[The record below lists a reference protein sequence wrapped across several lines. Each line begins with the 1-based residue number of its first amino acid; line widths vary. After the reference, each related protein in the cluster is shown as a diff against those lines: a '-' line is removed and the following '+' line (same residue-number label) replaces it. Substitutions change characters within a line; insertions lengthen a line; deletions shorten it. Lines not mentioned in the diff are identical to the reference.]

1 VATLD
6 TTGKEK
12 GKFKMESKSNGLKK
26 LWGQNT
32 IKTVEVMPEE
42 TMGFWRSLWQAVQH
56 LLTASGANIV
66 GPVLMHL
73 DPSMALFTS
82 GIGTLVYTLITGV
95 PAYMGTSF
103 SYIAPIALVMTSTWG
118 SQAMVGGGIIAA
130 GLTTIVVGLLVR
142 LIGWRWI
149 NILMPP
155 SILAMVVIAIGLL
168 LAPVAWGEAVTNP
181 LLALITFALGVI
193 FATKFRKGHFI
204 SSLPILLS
212 IVIGYLVALAFGQ
225 VNLKDVIAAPFFVLP
240 RFFVPVFD
248 LRVVVPMVL
257 VTITAVLMEH
267 LGHLKGTSSIVGRD
281 FIPRT
286 SKSLIADG
294 ISNALSW
301 AGTPSVTYGENM
313 GVFAITRVFSLKVM
327 YLAGGLAVLAGFLGK
342 LSPLIL
348 SIPQSVLG
356 GATCLLFGLIA
367 WAGFNLFQ
375 SEGVEMAKKS
385 NQIMVASMGTMMIV
399 AILVN
404 YLQPI
409 VAGIDVTKLPA
420 GAQAAMITLQNFA
433 NTLTIGSIAI
443 PGLVAVSLLGIILNL
458 VLNWQEIV
466 TEARQPAVLKTEQSG
481 VQP

>member
-1 VATLD
+1 MLAY
-6 TTGKEK
+6 
-12 GKFKMESKSNGLKK
+12 LKR

-32 IKTVEVMPEE
+32 SKTVEVMPEE
-42 TMGFWRSLWQAVQH
+42 TMGFWRSLWQAFQH

-82 GIGTLVYTLITGV
+82 GIGTIVYSAITGV

-103 SYIAPIALVMTSTWG
+103 SYIAPIALVMTSSWG
-118 SQAMVGGGIIAA
+118 NQGMVGGGIIAA
-130 GLTTIVVGLLVR
+130 GVTTILVGLLVR

-155 SILAMVVIAIGLL
+155 SILAMVVISIGLL
-168 LAPVAWGEAVTNP
+168 LAPVAWGEAVSNP
-181 LLALITFALGVI
+181 LLALITFGLGVI

-204 SSLPILLS
+204 SALPILLS
-212 IVIGYLVALAFGQ
+212 IVAGYLVALIFGQ
-225 VNLKDVIAAPFFVLP
+225 VDLKAVNAAPFFVLP
-240 RFFVPVFD
+240 RFILPVFD
-248 LRVVVPMVL
+248 MRVIVPMVL

-267 LGHLKGTSSIVGRD
+267 LGHLKGTSSIVGQD

-294 ISNALSW
+294 ISNMLSW
-301 AGTPSVTYGENM
+301 SGTPSVTYGENM

-327 YLAGGLAVLAGFLGK
+327 YLAGFLAVLAGFLGK

-348 SIPQSVLG
+348 SIPQGVLG

-367 WAGFNLFQ
+367 WAGFNLLQ
-375 SEGVEMAKKS
+375 TEGVDMAKKN
-385 NQIMVASMGTMMIV
+385 NQIIVASMGTMMIV
-399 AILVN
+399 AIIVE
-404 YLQPI
+404 YLRPI
-409 VAGIDVTKLPA
+409 VGGIDASALPA
-420 GAQAAMITLQNFA
+420 GGQSAMTTLQHFA
-433 NTLTIGSIAI
+433 GTLNIGTFAI

-458 VLNWQEIV
+458 ILNWQEIV
-466 TEARQPAVLKTEQSG
+466 NEVKKPAEAKQPVEVKQPAEVK
-481 VQP
+481 

>member
-1 VATLD
+1 MLAY
-6 TTGKEK
+6 
-12 GKFKMESKSNGLKK
+12 LKR

-32 IKTVEVMPEE
+32 SKTVEVMPEE
-42 TMGFWRSLWQAVQH
+42 TMGFWRSLWQAFQH

-82 GIGTLVYTLITGV
+82 GIGTIVYSAITGV

-103 SYIAPIALVMTSTWG
+103 SYIAPIALVMTSSWG
-118 SQAMVGGGIIAA
+118 NQGMVGGGIIAA
-130 GLTTIVVGLLVR
+130 GVTTILVGLLVR

-155 SILAMVVIAIGLL
+155 SILAMVVISIGLL

-181 LLALITFALGVI
+181 LLALITFGLGVI

-204 SSLPILLS
+204 SALPILLS
-212 IVIGYLVALAFGQ
+212 IVAGYLVALIFGQ
-225 VNLKDVIAAPFFVLP
+225 VDLKAVNAAPFFVLP
-240 RFFVPVFD
+240 RFILPVFD
-248 LRVVVPMVL
+248 MRVIVPMVL
-257 VTITAVLMEH
+257 VTVTAVLMEH
-267 LGHLKGTSSIVGRD
+267 LGHLKGTSSIVGQD

-294 ISNALSW
+294 ISNMLSW
-301 AGTPSVTYGENM
+301 SGTPSVTYGENM

-327 YLAGGLAVLAGFLGK
+327 YLAGFLAVLAGFLGK

-348 SIPQSVLG
+348 SIPQGVLG

-367 WAGFNLFQ
+367 WAGFNLLQ
-375 SEGVEMAKKS
+375 TEGVDMAKKN
-385 NQIMVASMGTMMIV
+385 NQIIVASMGTMMIV
-399 AILVN
+399 AIIVE
-404 YLQPI
+404 YLRPI
-409 VAGIDVTKLPA
+409 VGGIDASALPA
-420 GAQAAMITLQNFA
+420 GGQGAMTTLQHFA
-433 NTLTIGSIAI
+433 GTLNIGTFAI

-458 VLNWQEIV
+458 ILNWQEIV
-466 TEARQPAVLKTEQSG
+466 NEVKKPAEAKQPVEVKQPAEVK
-481 VQP
+481 

>member
-1 VATLD
+1 MQ
-6 TTGKEK
+6 EK
-12 GKFKMESKSNGLKK
+12 SSYFKKI
-26 LWGQNT
+26 WGQNT
-32 IKTVEVMPEE
+32 TKTVEVMPEE
-42 TMGFWRSLWQAVQH
+42 TMGFWRSLWQAFQH

-82 GIGTLVYTLITGV
+82 GIGTIVYTWITGV

-130 GLTTIVVGLLVR
+130 GLTTIIVGLLVR
-142 LIGWRWI
+142 VIGWRWI

-168 LAPVAWGEAVTNP
+168 LAPVAWGEATSNP
-181 LLALITFALGVI
+181 LLGLITFALGVI
-193 FATKFRKGHFI
+193 FATKFRKGHII
-204 SSLPILLS
+204 SALPILLA
-212 IVIGYLVALAFGQ
+212 IVAGYIVALVLGQ

-240 RFFVPVFD
+240 RFFLPVFD
-248 LRVVVPMVL
+248 TRVVVPMVL

-267 LGHLKGTSSIVGRD
+267 LGHLKGTSSIVGQD

-348 SIPQSVLG
+348 SIPSGVLG

-367 WAGFNLFQ
+367 WAGFNLLQ
-375 SEGVEMAKKS
+375 SEGVDMAKKS
-385 NQIMVASMGTMMIV
+385 NQVMIASMGTMMIV
-399 AILVN
+399 GIIIN
-404 YLQPI
+404 YIQPI
-409 VAGIDVTKLPA
+409 VSGIDTSTLPA
-420 GAQAAMITLQNFA
+420 GAQGAMVTLQSFA
-433 NTLTIGSIAI
+433 NTLNIGSIAI
-443 PGLVAVSLLGIILNL
+443 PGLVAISLLGIILNL
-458 VLNWQEIV
+458 ILNWKDIV
-466 TEARQPAVLKTEQSG
+466 DEVRHPAPVEKVVEPKPATN
-481 VQP
+481 

>member
-1 VATLD
+1 MQSI
-6 TTGKEK
+6 GSN
-12 GKFKMESKSNGLKK
+12 FKKI
-26 LWGQNT
+26 WGQNT
-32 IKTVEVMPEE
+32 TKTVEVMPEE

-82 GIGTLVYTLITGV
+82 GIGTLVYTWITGI

-103 SYIAPIALVMTSTWG
+103 SYIAPIALVMTSPWG
-118 SQAMVGGGIIAA
+118 NQSMIGGGIIAA

-155 SILAMVVIAIGLL
+155 VILAMVVITIGLL

-181 LLALITFALGVI
+181 LLAFITFALGVI
-193 FATKFRKGHFI
+193 FATKFRKGHIF
-204 SSLPILLS
+204 STLPVLLS
-212 IVIGYLVALAFGQ
+212 IVVGYLLALIFGL

-240 RFFVPVFD
+240 RFFVPIFD
-248 LRVVVPMVL
+248 MRVVVPMVL
-257 VTITAVLMEH
+257 VTFTAVLMEH
-267 LGHLKGTSSIVGRD
+267 LGHLKGTSSIVGQD

-327 YLAGGLAVLAGFLGK
+327 YLAGFLAVLAGFFGK

-375 SEGVEMAKKS
+375 SEGVDMANKN
-385 NQIMVASMGTMMIV
+385 NQIMIASMSTMMIV
-399 AILVN
+399 SILIN
-404 YLQPI
+404 YIQPI
-409 VAGIDVTKLPA
+409 VDGINVTSLPA
-420 GAQAAMITLQNFA
+420 GAQTALVTLQNFA
-433 NTLTIGSIAI
+433 NTLTAGSIAI

-466 TEARQPAVLKTEQSG
+466 TEAHQPAAMKVDRTG
-481 VQP
+481 VQV

>member
-1 VATLD
+1 MFAY
-6 TTGKEK
+6 
-12 GKFKMESKSNGLKK
+12 LKRI
-26 LWGQNT
+26 WGQNT
-32 IKTVEVMPEE
+32 SKTIEVMPEE

-82 GIGTLVYTLITGV
+82 GIGTIVYSAITGV

-118 SQAMVGGGIIAA
+118 NQGMVGGGIIAA

-155 SILAMVVIAIGLL
+155 VILAMVVIAIGLL
-168 LAPVAWGEAVTNP
+168 LAPVAWGEASTNP
-181 LLALITFALGVI
+181 LLALITFGLGVI
-193 FATKFRKGHFI
+193 FATKFRKGTII
-204 SSLPILLS
+204 SALPVLLS
-212 IVIGYLVALAFGQ
+212 IVIGYLVALVMGQ
-225 VNLKDVIAAPFFVLP
+225 VDLKAVNAASFFVLP
-240 RFFVPVFD
+240 RFIMPVFD
-248 LRVVVPMVL
+248 MRVVVPMVL
-257 VTITAVLMEH
+257 VTVTAVLMEH
-267 LGHLKGTSSIVGRD
+267 LGHLKGTSSIVGQD

-294 ISNALSW
+294 ISNMLSW
-301 AGTPSVTYGENM
+301 SGTPSVTYGENM

-348 SIPQSVLG
+348 SIPQGVLG

-367 WAGFNLFQ
+367 WAGFNLLQ
-375 SEGVEMAKKS
+375 SEGVDMAKKN
-385 NQIMVASMGTMMIV
+385 NQIMVASMSTMMIV
-399 AILVN
+399 AIIVE
-404 YLQPI
+404 YLRPI
-409 VAGIDVTKLPA
+409 VGGIDVSTLSA
-420 GAQAAMITLQNFA
+420 GAQGAMTTLQYFA
-433 NTLTIGSIAI
+433 NTLTVGSFAI

-458 VLNWQEIV
+458 ILNWQEIV
-466 TEARQPAVLKTEQSG
+466 TEVKTPAEVKQPVEATPPAEVAQPAEIK
-481 VQP
+481 

>member
-1 VATLD
+1 MQSI
-6 TTGKEK
+6 GNR
-12 GKFKMESKSNGLKK
+12 FKKI
-26 LWGQNT
+26 WGQNT
-32 IKTVEVMPEE
+32 TKTVEVMPEE
-42 TMGFWRSLWQAVQH
+42 TMGFWRSLWQAFQH

-82 GIGTLVYTLITGV
+82 GIGTLIYTWITGI

-103 SYIAPIALVMTSTWG
+103 SYIAPIALVMTSPWG
-118 SQAMVGGGIIAA
+118 NQSMVGGGIIAA
-130 GLTTIVVGLLVR
+130 GLTTIAVGLLVR

-155 SILAMVVIAIGLL
+155 VILAMVVITIGLL
-168 LAPVAWGEAVTNP
+168 LAPVAWGEAATNP

-193 FATKFRKGHFI
+193 FAAKFRKGHIF
-204 SSLPILLS
+204 STLPVLLS
-212 IVIGYLVALAFGQ
+212 IVVGYLLALIFGL

-248 LRVVVPMVL
+248 MRVVIPMVL
-257 VTITAVLMEH
+257 VTFTAVLMEH
-267 LGHLKGTSSIVGRD
+267 LGHLKGTSSIVGQD

-286 SKSLIADG
+286 STSLIADG

-327 YLAGGLAVLAGFLGK
+327 YLAGFLALLAGFFGK

-367 WAGFNLFQ
+367 WAGLNLFQ
-375 SEGVEMAKKS
+375 SEGVDMANKN
-385 NQIMVASMGTMMIV
+385 NQIMIASMSTMMIV
-399 AILVN
+399 AILIN

-409 VAGIDVTKLPA
+409 VDGINVTSLPA
-420 GAQAAMITLQNFA
+420 GAQTALVTLQNFA
-433 NTLTIGSIAI
+433 NTLTAGSIAI

-466 TEARQPAVLKTEQSG
+466 TEAHQPAAIKVDRTG
-481 VQP
+481 VQA